1 MAYTGG
7 SRQKS
12 WILLNSIHTASLLEI
27 PCDES
32 RAWGSRAT
40 GGLFLIPTSTRPNR
54 PSPAEERE
62 RRKTNVTLI
71 FASRKF
77 QDPETRSEYSRF
89 NTRGLKIGRFLAPKF
104 KVNKASQDQGQT
116 SRPCSLETAILT
128 NRQGELKTCGA
139 FDFELKAWV
148 KQTVLDLAD
157 RHGHFLMW
165 EGEFHASVPQAQTI
179 LSILRTDRD
188 FFPSSFFSFLPFPS

>member
-1 MAYTGG
+1 M
-7 SRQKS
+7 
-12 WILLNSIHTASLLEI
+12 
-27 PCDES
+27 
-32 RAWGSRAT
+32 
-40 GGLFLIPTSTRPNR
+40 IPTPTRPNR

-128 NRQGELKTCGA
+128 KRQGELKTCGA